1 MVGGGLLLLGG
12 SVPLVGVG
20 VAVVVADVVVVVVDS
35 MEDWISFWGQV
46 PEFLHGHLSPEF
58 IANGYYCISSIS
70 HESEDL
76 SLRGR
81 YVNK

>member
-1 MVGGGLLLLGG
+1 M
-12 SVPLVGVG
+12 PLVGVG

-46 PEFLHGHLSPEF
+46 PEFLHGHRFPEF
-58 IANGYYCISSIS
+58 IAKGYCISSIS
-70 HESEDL
+70 HESKDL

-81 YVNK
+81 YVNEQERRQSGSNL